1 MKQATF
7 ITGNQH
13 KAAYL
18 NQLLGVNLPHKK
30 IDLDEPQSTDL
41 HSIVTH
47 KVHQAY
53 QILGTPVL
61 VEDVSLE
68 FTALGNLPGTFIKFF
83 VDADN
88 GLEKLCR
95 MLDGF
100 SSRQAVAR
108 CTFGYFDGNTVI
120 FFDGSLSGTI
130 ATHPMGEGGYGWDK
144 IFCPN
149 GYNGKTRAQLT
160 SQQDATT
167 YQQIKP
173 FGQLRTFFTSAV

>member
-47 KVHQAY
+47 KVRQAY
-53 QILGTPVL
+53 QILGAPVL

-108 CTFGYFDGNTVI
+108 CTYFLMVACQVQLPPTLWV
-120 FFDGSLSGTI
+120 
-130 ATHPMGEGGYGWDK
+130 
-144 IFCPN
+144 
-149 GYNGKTRAQLT
+149 RA
-160 SQQDATT
+160 AMVG
-167 YQQIKP
+167 IKYFAP
-173 FGQLRTFFTSAV
+173 TAITAKPGRS